1 MGHVLWRRAVRAGF
15 LRSGGGDMPGR
26 TLTRVA
32 LIGPHSPE
40 TRNAQSR
47 KRRKIM
53 DRSRDVASP
62 EGADAELAGGQFCGA

>member
-1 MGHVLWRRAVRAGF
+1 
-15 LRSGGGDMPGR
+15 MPGR